1 MSKKA
6 SRFSRSSGWKSR
18 QSGTAEKGNSPRPL
32 RADVSAGSQNL
43 ADGGSSSITEVMKHR
58 LITQVKILYKE
69 GKLEELIK
77 CPLCKQPVS
86 PKNFSNHVRRK
97 H

>member
-43 ADGGSSSITEVMKHR
+43 ADGGSPNQLESIKR
-58 LITQVKILYKE
+58 AQKE
-69 GKLEELIK
+69 IK
-77 CPLCKQPVS
+77 DRDFK
-86 PKNFSNHVRRK
+86 
-97 H
+97 